1 MEREITVSRLERLEK
16 PGISALSPQD
26 PQIPAWVFGSME
38 NVNADTVIACK
49 KKCHPPFF
57 WTPPTTGK
65 RNRRL
70 FMKLLFKQRL
80 FSWLDSYDIYDEAG
94 NTVYTVK
101 GQLSW
106 GHCLKIFD
114 ARNREVGTV
123 KEKIFTWRPQFEMYL
138 GDRYVGCIRKEFTL
152 FRPQFT
158 VDCSGW
164 QVQGEIFE
172 WDYTVLDAALRQV
185 ATVSKEV
192 LHWTDTYVLDI
203 ADSADALGV
212 LMLVLAI
219 DAEKC
224 SRGNG

>member
-1 MEREITVSRLERLEK
+1 
-16 PGISALSPQD
+16 
-26 PQIPAWVFGSME
+26 
-38 NVNADTVIACK
+38 
-49 KKCHPPFF
+49 
-57 WTPPTTGK
+57 
-65 RNRRL
+65 
-70 FMKLLFKQRL
+70 MKLLFKQRL
-80 FSWLDSYDIYDEAG
+80 FSWLDSYDIYDETG